1 MSKLLYPMFERSP
14 LLALPIIALLIF
26 MVVFVLV
33 AIRAL
38 RQSRTEVDS
47 MARLPLDDDGP
58 TPVPVARSQSKDSH
72 SRSQS

>member
-58 TPVPVARSQSKDSH
+58 TPVPVARSQSKDSQ